1 MQYVLLIYQG
11 SGWGRIGS
19 LSGEEKEEIGA
30 QYAAVLAVR
39 GVTPGPP
46 LGVPQDATTVR
57 VENGTRRVTDGPY
70 VDAAGAIGGSLLLEV
85 NNIEDAV
92 EIAARIPA
100 ARLGG
105 GVEIRPVGAY
115 W

>member
-11 SGWGRIGS
+11 TGWDAIGS
-19 LSGEEKEEIGA
+19 MSDQQKQKIGE
-30 QYAAVLAVR
+30 QYSAIISSP

-46 LGVPQDATTVR
+46 LGLPQDATTVR
-57 VENGTRRVTDGPY
+57 VPDGAPVLADGPY
-70 VDAAGAIGGSLLLEV
+70 VDAEGAIGGYILLEAD
-85 NNIEDAV
+85 NLDDA
-92 EIAARIPA
+92 IDLAARIPA

-105 GVEIRPVGAY
+105 GIEIRPIGTY

>member
-11 SGWGRIGS
+11 SGWDRVGS
-19 LSGEEKEEIGA
+19 LSDEEKEEIGA
-30 QYAAVLAVR
+30 QYAAVLAVP

-46 LGVPQDATTVR
+46 LGLPQDATTVR
-57 VENGTRRVTDGPY
+57 VDNGTRSVTDGPY
-70 VDAAGAIGGSLLLEV
+70 VDAAGAIGGSLLLEAD
-85 NNIEDAV
+85 NLEDV
-92 EIAARIPA
+92 MELAARVPA

-105 GVEIRPVGAY
+105 GVEIRPVGTY